1 MARANGISKSERERA
16 GAPRVPLR
24 NQYQLPC
31 RRARFSG
38 LQARRQRCA
47 AAMHRGESST
57 SSPEPAS
64 AKLGE
69 APGSRYTNG
78 RIHVLGGVEL
88 ACFGDIPSSTL
99 SLDIRKPCCSL
110 LHNITTSR

>member
-1 MARANGISKSERERA
+1 VARANGISKSERERA
-16 GAPRVPLR
+16 GAPRVPFR

-38 LQARRQRCA
+38 LRRVDNAARLHCTAVSRRP
-47 AAMHRGESST
+47 RLRS
-57 SSPEPAS
+57 EPPPCW
-64 AKLGE
+64 E

-78 RIHVLGGVEL
+78 RFHVLGGVEL

-110 LHNITTSR
+110 IHNITTSR